1 METETFENSIEIVQ
15 TDENINIQ
23 KIEMMCQ
30 RVSGNGG
37 CLFTSLGLNY
47 LYLKLL
53 NGQLN
58 DEESKDLDLNG
69 LSHLSVYRGFQIRL
83 AVVHWLQTNINMGIK
98 ELGHFIVD
106 KDEREFTVR
115 DVLNLELA
123 RKEDLPDE
131 ILKQNK
137 MIYEYLKEM
146 TNYDCWGSTPE
157 YIAFSILTGISVHVW
172 RRENNELILNDSFPK
187 EPPDL
192 ESINKNEIHLL
203 FCYGNHYE
211 PLLKKEM
218 FDVLK
223 VKNIN
228 ITKNFFKSYPCKM

>member
-1 METETFENSIEIVQ
+1 METELVNSIEIVQ
-15 TDENINIQ
+15 DENLKSLQ
-23 KIEMMCQ
+23 KMEMMGQ

-37 CLFTSLGLNY
+37 CLFTSLGLSFF
-47 LYLKLL
+47 YLKLL
-53 NGQLN
+53 NGQLQE
-58 DEESKDLDLNG
+58 DESKDLDLNG
-69 LSHLSVYRGFQIRL
+69 LSHLAVYRGFQIRL
-83 AVVHWLQTNINMGIK
+83 AIVHWLQSNINMGIK
-98 ELGHFIVD
+98 ELGHFIID
-106 KDEREFTVR
+106 KNEREFTVR

-192 ESINKNEIHLL
+192 QSIHKNEIHLL

-211 PLLKKEM
+211 PLLKKEIFETLKEKNPM
-218 FDVLK
+218 F
-223 VKNIN
+223 
-228 ITKNFFKSYPCKM
+228 TRHFFKSYSCKI

>member
-1 METETFENSIEIVQ
+1 METSFEDLIEIV
-15 TDENINIQ
+15 DEENINNE
-23 KIEMMCQ
+23 KIHEMMGQ

-37 CLFTSLGLNY
+37 CLFTSLGLSFF
-47 LYLKLL
+47 YLKLIKGDI
-53 NGQLN
+53 NN
-58 DEESKDLDLNG
+58 DDSKDIDLNG
-69 LSHLSVYRGFQIRL
+69 LSHLPVYRGFQIRL
-83 AVVHWLQTNINMGIK
+83 AVVHWLQNNINVGIK

-106 KDEREFTVR
+106 KNERVFTVR

-131 ILKQNK
+131 ISKQNK

-157 YIAFSILTGISVHVW
+157 YIAFSIITGISVHVW
-172 RRENNELILNDSFPK
+172 RQENNKLILNDSFPK

-192 ESINKNEIHLL
+192 HSIHKNEIHLL
-203 FCYGNHYE
+203 FCFGNHYE

-218 FDVLK
+218 FDMLK
-223 VKNIN
+223 KQNPMF
-228 ITKNFFKSYPCKM
+228 TKHFIKSYTCNNF